1 MKKNISVIV
10 VSFILSLICF
20 QLKSQDL
27 IVRAKGDTII
37 AKVMEVGTNTVSYKK
52 SSMPDGPTF
61 VVDKK
66 EIIFIKY
73 SNGEVQ
79 DFFDS
84 EPPFNQPSNN
94 PIKTTNSSADSI
106 AKINADQQVPEVK
119 NKIEML
125 DNKFTINGQKATRKD
140 VNRYLE
146 KSTNPAIKLVLKS
159 TKATASAQ
167 KIMKITSYPTTIA
180 GGITSLFTVLG
191 GYQLVQRGRA
201 TPQTF
206 INMGLSLVGTAAF
219 PITAK
224 ILKRKSDKMYDKVID
239 MYNITN

>member
-1 MKKNISVIV
+1 MKKSINAIVI
-10 VSFILSLICF
+10 SFIFFLFCF

-27 IVRAKGDTII
+27 IIRSKGDTIL
-37 AKVMEVGTNTVSYKK
+37 AKVLEVGTNTVSYKK
-52 SSMPDGPTF
+52 STMPDGPTF
-61 VVDKK
+61 VVEKK

-79 DFFDS
+79 DFFDTQ
-84 EPPFNQPSNN
+84 PPVNQPPN
-94 PIKTTNSSADSI
+94 TTPKNANAVADSI
-106 AKINADQQVPEVK
+106 AKAHAEQQAAMPK

-125 DNKFTINGQKATRKD
+125 DKKFLINGQKANRKD

-146 KSTNPAIKLVLKS
+146 KSNNPAIKLSLKG
-159 TKATASAQ
+159 TKATGGAQ
-167 KIMKITSYPTTIA
+167 KIMKIISYPTTIA
-180 GGITSLFTVLG
+180 GGVTSLFTVLG

-219 PITAK
+219 PITSK
-224 ILKRKSDKMYDKVID
+224 ILKKKSDKMYDKIID
-239 MYNITN
+239 MYNVTN

>member
-1 MKKNISVIV
+1 MKKNINVIV
-10 VSFILSLICF
+10 ISFIFSLICF
-20 QLKSQDL
+20 QLRSQDL
-27 IVRAKGDTII
+27 IVRAKGDTIM
-37 AKVMEVGTNTVSYKK
+37 AKVIEVGTNTVSYKK

-84 EPPFNQPSNN
+84 EPPVNQPSNN
-94 PIKTTNSSADSI
+94 TTKTTTTSKDSI
-106 AKINADQQVPEVK
+106 SLVDNEQQAPEVK

-125 DNKFTINGQKATRKD
+125 NNKFTINGQEASRKD
-140 VNRYLE
+140 VNMYLE
-146 KSTNPAIKLVLKS
+146 KSTNPAIKLALKS

-167 KIMKITSYPTTIA
+167 KIIKITSYPTTIA

-206 INMGLSLVGTAAF
+206 INMGLSLVGTVAF
-219 PITAK
+219 PITSK
-224 ILKRKSDKMYDKVID
+224 ILKKKSDKMYDKIID
-239 MYNITN
+239 MYNVTN